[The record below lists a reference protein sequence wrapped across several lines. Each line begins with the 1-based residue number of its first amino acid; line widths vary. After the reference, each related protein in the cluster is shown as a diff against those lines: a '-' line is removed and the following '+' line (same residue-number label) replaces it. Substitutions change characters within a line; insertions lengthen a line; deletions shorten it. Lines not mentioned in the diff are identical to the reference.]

1 MGKNNVV
8 LKGGYIPSKIL
19 DIETHLQEISRGA
32 GIHKAKKGKGSYT
45 RKEKHK
51 TNRF

>member
-1 MGKNNVV
+1 MRKTNVF

-19 DIETHLQEISRGA
+19 DIETHLQEINRGA
-32 GIHKAKKGKGSYT
+32 GIYKAKKGKGSYS